1 MHHNKMFWHYY
12 EASLAHSW
20 ARLTKGFA
28 YCEPFFLF
36 QGRKL
41 LAHLAHSI
49 HSTRTFFEHDGLA
62 APQIYADV
70 NCKKLEQQAP
80 FGFGKLG

>member
-62 APQIYADV
+62 ARLCCTNRVKDVPPLSPYAPSLQV
-70 NCKKLEQQAP
+70 L
-80 FGFGKLG
+80 